1 MYLRCIILDRESNF
15 RMLLATI
22 CVSIV
27 KVNRQM
33 CDCVLRTL
41 NKTNGVVSSFH
52 TKYVEILH
60 GLMRGTVKVC
70 HSMYDFRCYIR

>member
-1 MYLRCIILDRESNF
+1 
-15 RMLLATI
+15 MLLATT

-33 CDCVLRTL
+33 SDCVLRTL

-52 TKYVEILH
+52 TKYVEILY
-60 GLMRGTVKVC
+60 GLMSWDCEGLSLHVLLLLRTMSWLHVLTVL
-70 HSMYDFRCYIR
+70 I